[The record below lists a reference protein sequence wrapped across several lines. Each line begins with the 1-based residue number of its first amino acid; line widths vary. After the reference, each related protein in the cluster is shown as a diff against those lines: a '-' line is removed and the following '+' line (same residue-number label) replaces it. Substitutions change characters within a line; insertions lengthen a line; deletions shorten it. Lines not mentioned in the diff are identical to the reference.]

1 MQAKF
6 LEAEKAVA
14 ESQAALLALRESK
27 ESEAIEQNKILSET
41 AALKE
46 KEISALKTTY
56 DSLEKNSA
64 VLRTKLR
71 LGFISF

>member
-6 LEAEKAVA
+6 LESEKAVA

-27 ESEAIEQNKILSET
+27 ENEMEAQTKILNET
-41 AALKE
+41 AAVKE

-71 LGFISF
+71 

>member
-1 MQAKF
+1 M
-6 LEAEKAVA
+6 ESEKAVA
-14 ESQAALLALRESK
+14 ESQAALLTLTESK
-27 ESEAIEQNKILSET
+27 ESEMLAQTKILNET

-71 LGFISF
+71 

>member
-1 MQAKF
+1 M
-6 LEAEKAVA
+6 ESEKAVA

-27 ESEAIEQNKILSET
+27 ENEMEAQTKILNET
-41 AALKE
+41 AAVKE

-71 LGFISF
+71 